1 MTSILATAI
10 EHAEIA
16 PVPLRWYA
24 LADAAQRP
32 ELPGAIATSA
42 IHRCLFDASVGSPLA
57 ACAPHLVSMQAPSS
71 DNRGWNW
78 IERHASSSPCITMLA
93 STLSFDELFV
103 HLQCFTE
110 VVLPDGEDMFFAF
123 WDPAILGTLVGQPDD
138 STLHVPGPSLSPS
151 QRNALLN
158 GITNWW
164 YWDREGGLRRI
175 NGMAEVGAET
185 STDLPLRLT
194 QAQVDMLVEAS
205 VPDHVLHYVQLNQA
219 HLLDA
224 VPKGLRHA
232 AVRSSLG
239 HARELG
245 LAGMGDLVNFVCAS
259 LIYGEAMKTDATI
272 SALLERVHSG
282 ALTWDQAMDVLP

>member
-1 MTSILATAI
+1 MTSILAVAI
-10 EHAEIA
+10 ESAALESLH
-16 PVPLRWYA
+16 WYA

-32 ELPGAIATSA
+32 ELPGAIATNA
-42 IHRCLFDASVGSPLA
+42 NHRCLFDASEGSQLA
-57 ACAPHLVSMQAPSS
+57 ACAPHLVSMPMPSS
-71 DNRGWNW
+71 DNRAWNW
-78 IERHASSSPCITMLA
+78 IERYASSSPCITMLA

-103 HLQCFTE
+103 HVQRFTE

-123 WDPAILGTLVGQPDD
+123 WDPAILGTLVGQPADN
-138 STLHVPGPSLSPS
+138 TLHVPGPALSPA

-164 YWDREGGLRRI
+164 YWDREGGLQRI
-175 NGMAEVGAET
+175 DGTAAGAET
-185 STDLPLRLT
+185 SNDLPLRLS

-224 VPKGLRHA
+224 IPKGRRYA
-232 AVRSSLG
+232 AVRSSLE

-245 LAGMGDLVNFVCAS
+245 LTGMGDLVNFVCAS
-259 LIYGEAMKTDATI
+259 LIYGEAMKTNATI
-272 SALLERVHSG
+272 GALLERVRSG
-282 ALTWDQAMDVLP
+282 ALTWDQVMDVLP